1 MRVSI
6 AASAVAEPE
15 TPPIMVLITTETCA
29 RPPYIR
35 RVSMEAKSRIRLAD
49 AGFIHQVA
57 RKNEKRNSQKRV
69 RSRAL
74 CHNALHGD

>member
-15 TPPIMVLITTETCA
+15 MPPIMVLITTETCA

-35 RVSMEAKSRIRLAD
+35 RVSMEAKSRIRLVMPD
-49 AGFIHQVA
+49 SFIRLPAKMKNGTA
-57 RKNEKRNSQKRV
+57 RNV
-69 RSRAL
+69 Y
-74 CHNALHGD
+74 D